1 MLKNE
6 EMSFL
11 RKIANFFGEII
22 RNVIVGITVY
32 VTSLLV
38 TLFVGVFLIFLL
50 WVVIK
55 FYNWYVG

>member
-1 MLKNE
+1 
-6 EMSFL
+6 MSFL